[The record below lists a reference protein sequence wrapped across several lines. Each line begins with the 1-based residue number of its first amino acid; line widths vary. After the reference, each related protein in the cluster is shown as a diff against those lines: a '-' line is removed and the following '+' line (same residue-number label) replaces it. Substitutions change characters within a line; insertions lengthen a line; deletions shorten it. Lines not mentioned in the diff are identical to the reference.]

1 MPLKDSKK
9 INRTNISDIRKE
21 IEKTSGYEGQRS
33 FSFVG
38 KETPDSSN
46 HNTNL
51 KVP

>member
-21 IEKTSGYEGQRS
+21 VEKTSNYEGQRS
-33 FSFVG
+33 FSFVS
-38 KETPDSSN
+38 KEGPETSN
-46 HNTNL
+46 LNTNL